1 MIVTLYYVVL
11 SLLAVYG
18 VHRLHLVRLR
28 RSFEGQAL
36 TPETSSVPSLA
47 VQLPLFNE
55 PNVCERLIDAV
66 ASLRYRG
73 PLEIQV
79 LDDSTDQT
87 CEIVRERVELWR
99 NRGINIRYLRR
110 DSRAGYKAG
119 ALAWGMLQTDAELF
133 AIFDADFVPDS
144 DFLER
149 MVPHLQQPGIGM
161 VQARWGH
168 INREDSSLT
177 RAQSIFL
184 DGHFAVESAA
194 RYLSGVYFN
203 FNGTAGIWKREAIIA
218 AGGWSA
224 STLTEDLDLSYRA
237 QIAGWKFV
245 FVSSVEVPAE
255 LPATLSGFQ
264 GQQHRWAKGSIQT
277 ARKLLPSILRS
288 DAAWRVKVEAFFHL
302 TNNSA
307 YLLMLLLALLLVPS
321 LAIRHGR
328 HDIRLLLIDV
338 VLFVAS
344 TASLLFFYAE
354 GQKRAGGRKLKL
366 REFATL
372 LPLGIA
378 LTISN
383 SAAVLEGLVQKGG
396 TFRRTGKRGAA
407 ASAPREGGG
416 RAPVAESILAM
427 FYLFSFLMLVT
438 AGHYEAIPFLLLFLT
453 GFGYLSIRGWQE
465 VFSRA

>member
-1 MIVTLYYVVL
+1 MIVTLYYLVL

-28 RSFEGQAL
+28 RSFE
-36 TPETSSVPSLA
+36 ETTTMPAAGNSPCLA
-47 VQLPLFNE
+47 VQLPLYNE
-55 PNVCERLIDAV
+55 PNVCERLIDA
-66 ASLRYRG
+66 AAALRYDG
-73 PLEIQV
+73 KLEIQV

-87 CEIVRERVELWR
+87 CEIVSARVAFWSARGVDIRVVRRTGR
-99 NRGINIRYLRR
+99 N
-110 DSRAGYKAG
+110 GYKAG
-119 ALAWGMLQTDAELF
+119 ALAWGMLQTEAELF
-133 AIFDADFVPDS
+133 AIFDADFVPDP

-149 MVPHLQQPGIGM
+149 MVPHLEQPGIGM

-194 RYLSGVYFN
+194 RHLSGVYFN
-203 FNGTAGIWKREAIIA
+203 FNGTAGIWKRQAIID

-237 QIAGWKFV
+237 QLAGWKFV
-245 FVSSVEVPAE
+245 FVPAVEVAAE

-277 ARKLLPSILRS
+277 ARKLLPSILAS
-288 DAAWRVKVEAFFHL
+288 DAGWRVKVEAFFHL

-354 GQKRAGGRKLKL
+354 GQKRVSAKKLTL

-396 TFRRTGKRGAA
+396 AFRRTGKRGSAA
-407 ASAPREGGG
+407 RAPREGAG
-416 RAPVAESILAM
+416 RLPVAETILAL
-427 FYLFSFLMLVT
+427 FYLFSFLMLVS

-453 GFGYLSIRGWQE
+453 GFGYVSVRGWQE
-465 VFSRA
+465 RFSQA